1 MVSGVHL
8 HGVQTLLL
16 FCATMVSVLS
26 VVPADVA
33 TNAMSTSSTMDHE
46 VDKLIVTEA
55 ALLFVPICAVA
66 VWQLFVFRNDM
77 RVAFAAAA
85 VAVAST
91 ASTAL
96 EAISGLHLPYMAR
109 CRACIGSFGRWRPA
123 SAGVDGE
130 RGGESSGRRRPA
142 SVGVDDSLRKSL
154 LAEGGG
160 ASEAEVESLAVG
172 SDHDQ

>member
-46 VDKLIVTEA
+46 VDQLIVTEA
-55 ALLFVPICAVA
+55 ALLFVPICVVA

-77 RVAFAAAA
+77 RVAFAAAT

-91 ASTAL
+91 ASKAL
-96 EAISGLHLPYMAR
+96 EVL
-109 CRACIGSFGRWRPA
+109 
-123 SAGVDGE
+123 
-130 RGGESSGRRRPA
+130 RRSA
-142 SVGVDDSLRKSL
+142 SVEVDDSLRKSL
-154 LAEGGG
+154 LAEGGS

>member
-1 MVSGVHL
+1 M
-8 HGVQTLLL
+8 
-16 FCATMVSVLS
+16 
-26 VVPADVA
+26 
-33 TNAMSTSSTMDHE
+33 
-46 VDKLIVTEA
+46 
-55 ALLFVPICAVA
+55 PICAVA

-96 EAISGLHLPYMAR
+96 EAISGLYLSYMAR
-109 CRACIGSFGRWRPA
+109 CRACIGSLGLWR
-123 SAGVDGE
+123 S
-130 RGGESSGRRRPA
+130 A
-142 SVGVDDSLRKSL
+142 SVEVDDSLRKSL
-154 LAEGGG
+154 LAEGGS

>member
-1 MVSGVHL
+1 M
-8 HGVQTLLL
+8 
-16 FCATMVSVLS
+16 
-26 VVPADVA
+26 
-33 TNAMSTSSTMDHE
+33 
-46 VDKLIVTEA
+46 
-55 ALLFVPICAVA
+55 PICAVA

-154 LAEGGG
+154 LAEGGSG
-160 ASEAEVESLAVG
+160 SEAEVASLAAG

>member
-1 MVSGVHL
+1 M
-8 HGVQTLLL
+8 
-16 FCATMVSVLS
+16 
-26 VVPADVA
+26 
-33 TNAMSTSSTMDHE
+33 
-46 VDKLIVTEA
+46 
-55 ALLFVPICAVA
+55 PICAVA

-77 RVAFAAAA
+77 RVAFVAAA

-91 ASTAL
+91 ASTGL
-96 EAISGLHLPYMAR
+96 EAISGLYLSYMAQ

-154 LAEGGG
+154 LADGGS
-160 ASEAEVESLAVG
+160 ASEAEVASLAAG